1 MNKNRPIIFILS
13 VVLALLWLSGCASM
27 EASKKVPY
35 TLTPQG
41 TVVWE
46 NELEFKP
53 PPSGWKL
60 IRVEEGGE
68 FGFGF
73 LKRESGPFPCQTMFV
88 YDEDPFGVSTRLEE
102 REREFLKRF
111 LWNACLQMQV
121 LEKKEIKVFGGE
133 GLAVV
138 VEGKD
143 PVKKEKAK
151 SKIVFGKR
159 GDRVVSFYITQWRPL
174 DGTFDNS
181 AFEVFDR
188 FVASFKFLKK
198 SFYETL

>member
-1 MNKNRPIIFILS
+1 MKKNGLIILP
-13 VVLALLWLSGCASM
+13 VVLALFWVSGCTTTGG
-27 EASKKVPY
+27 SKKAPY
-35 TLTPQG
+35 ALTPQG

-53 PPSGWKL
+53 PPSDWKL

-102 REREFLKRF
+102 REQQFLKRF
-111 LWNACLQMQV
+111 LWNACLQMRV
-121 LEKKEIKVFGGE
+121 LEKKEINVFGGG

-138 VEGKD
+138 VEGQD
-143 PVKKEKAK
+143 PVKKEKVRAK
-151 SKIVFGKR
+151 IIFGKR
-159 GDRVVSFYITQWRPL
+159 GDRVVSFYITQWRAL
-174 DGTFDNS
+174 DEKFDSS
-181 AFEVFDR
+181 AFETFDQ
-188 FVASFKFLKK
+188 FVSSFQFLKK